1 MDLEHLMVTI
11 GSVKNKYY
19 IWSRSGGF
27 IWDEVKAPPLP
38 FENEKKNEDKKE
50 KKIEKG
56 GREKQC
62 ELTSVKIHSI
72 VEYLSNACTNE

>member
-1 MDLEHLMVTI
+1 MADSYGMRLRHP
-11 GSVKNKYY
+11 
-19 IWSRSGGF
+19 
-27 IWDEVKAPPLP
+27 PPLKM
-38 FENEKKNEDKKE
+38 KKNEDKKK

-62 ELTSVKIHSI
+62 ELTSVKIYSI

>member
-1 MDLEHLMVTI
+1 MRLRH
-11 GSVKNKYY
+11 
-19 IWSRSGGF
+19 
-27 IWDEVKAPPLP
+27 PPLP